1 MSIAS
6 RLKIESRGM
15 FATFIFYAIVGV
27 IFLVLLPLSGFPPHI
42 GIMGIFSLVAAYGIF
57 QKRKWAIWL
66 VVILFFVATTF
77 SLYMIYYYLA
87 KDYTVGLST
96 IAYLILTWIFTIYAA
111 SKRGTLET

>member
-1 MSIAS
+1 MSIMS

-15 FATFIFYAIVGV
+15 FATFIFYAVVGA
-27 IFLVLLPLSGFPPHI
+27 IFLVLLPLTGFPPHI

-66 VVILFFVATTF
+66 VAIMFFVATTF
-77 SLYMIYYYLA
+77 SLYMIYFYLA
-87 KDYTVGLST
+87 RNYVVGLST
-96 IAYLILTWIFTIYAA
+96 IAYLMLTWVFTAYAA